1 MRDVESGEG
10 TAGARAPRT
19 ASAGRAEED
28 EDEEGCRPSSRAMNT
43 NRNSSQR
50 AYSSDTV
57 SPLRVTRYV
66 GFQLGSIYDSSAFV
80 FVGVLAFVAPALVPV
95 EDSFLERGKYWSRS
109 SVGIG
114 RGCRPVPGVTGEYHS
129 DRPNST

>member
-1 MRDVESGEG
+1 MRGVELGEG
-10 TAGARAPRT
+10 IAGARAPRT
-19 ASAGRAEED
+19 ASAGRAEGG
-28 EDEEGCRPSSRAMNT
+28 EDEEGYRPSTRGMKA

-50 AYSSDTV
+50 AYSSATV

-66 GFQLGSIYDSSAFV
+66 GFHLGSIYDPSALV
-80 FVGVLAFVAPALVPV
+80 FMGVLAFVAPALVPV
-95 EDSFLERGKYWSRS
+95 EDSFLGREKYWSRS